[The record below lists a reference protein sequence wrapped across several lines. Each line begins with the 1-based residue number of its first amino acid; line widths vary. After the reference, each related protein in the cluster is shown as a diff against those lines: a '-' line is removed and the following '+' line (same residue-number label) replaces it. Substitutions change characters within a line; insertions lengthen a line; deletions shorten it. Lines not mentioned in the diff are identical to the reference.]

1 MALAVRFNWTPDQV
15 GRMDPDF
22 VEELVARINAGSEL
36 DRERAREAQ
45 RRREQAG
52 RRGKWNGIPG
62 RYVVASVP
70 IDD

>member
-1 MALAVRFNWTPDQV
+1 MRFSWTPEQV

-22 VEELVARINAGSEL
+22 VDELAARITAGHEL
-36 DRERAREAQ
+36 DQARAREA
-45 RRREQAG
+45 RRRQEQAG